1 MHVGPHRQVLRLLKG
16 PLGQRH
22 LADGLL
28 PHLRGLG
35 EPLGL
40 ALGVKKAVALSSL
53 LKGQAA
59 AGQSPC
65 ARGQRPSRRLR
76 WRQDSSQ
83 RGNAAPVT
91 APAAGQGLIRQRLGF
106 DNVSEIPDTKPLT
119 TVSTGGL

>member
-59 AGQSPC
+59 AGQSPR
-65 ARGQRPSRRLR
+65 ARP
-76 WRQDSSQ
+76 
-83 RGNAAPVT
+83 AALPAASV
-91 APAAGQGLIRQRLGF
+91 AAGQQ
-106 DNVSEIPDTKPLT
+106 LT
-119 TVSTGGL
+119 RERRTRHCTGRWAGSH